1 MTMNDSNNK
10 KENYNADVTEEDLKA
25 LGEKREN
32 IHHDN
37 GADQLLENRERPADF
52 SGKDLDVP
60 GRQMEEN
67 KNRRTLK
74 DEENELYSES
84 TSHDEKQ

>member
-1 MTMNDSNNK
+1 MKDSNK
-10 KENYNADVTEEDLKA
+10 KEDYNAEVTEEDLKA

-32 IHHDN
+32 IHHDK
-37 GADQLLENRERPADF
+37 GSDQLLENRTNPVDF

-60 GRQMEEN
+60 GREMAEN
-67 KNRRTLK
+67 KNRNALK

-84 TSHDEKQ
+84 ASHDNKQ

>member
-1 MTMNDSNNK
+1 MKDSNK
-10 KENYNADVTEEDLKA
+10 KESYNPELTEEDLKA
-25 LGEKREN
+25 LGERSEN
-32 IHHDN
+32 IHHDG
-37 GADQLLENRERPADF
+37 GADQLLENRDQPVDF

-60 GRQMEEN
+60 GRDMAEN
-67 KNRRTLK
+67 KGREALK

>member
-1 MTMNDSNNK
+1 MEDSSK
-10 KENYNADVTEEDLKA
+10 KKNYNADVTEEDLKA

-32 IHHDN
+32 IHRDK
-37 GADQLLENRERPADF
+37 GADQLLENRKRPADF

-60 GRQMEEN
+60 GRHMEEN
-67 KNRRTLK
+67 SNRRTLK